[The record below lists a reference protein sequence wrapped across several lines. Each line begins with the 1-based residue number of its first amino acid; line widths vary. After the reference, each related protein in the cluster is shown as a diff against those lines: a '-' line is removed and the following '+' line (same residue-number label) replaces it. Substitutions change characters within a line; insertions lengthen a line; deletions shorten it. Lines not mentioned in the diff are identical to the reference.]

1 MKGFDRTH
9 AKATPAP
16 KMAFITVMPQIVVT
30 TEHVIVE
37 HPTRLAPIAA
47 HPLKPSLNC
56 RSPTRGIHME
66 RTSEVTL

>member
-1 MKGFDRTH
+1 
-9 AKATPAP
+9 
-16 KMAFITVMPQIVVT
+16 MAFITVMPQIVVT